1 MVEIGHKNVR
11 NTRNPVKG
19 SRVDII
25 IAKAEDDKNS
35 GIHDP
40 SSIDHKTWNLI
51 DCFGHYKLPDV
62 PMHAL
67 GHGMIPDVMY
77 LVQQVLSHHNKFTSF
92 VRYANSLILEDIL
105 TFRLDYCKI
114 KKLPKAAWVGEN
126 CMAFMRLMS
135 YLYGSY
141 LMNNP
146 LSANEDETKETVT
159 NLKCMINAFQALVS
173 ALMTKRAVTPA
184 SIKNHMKLFMSS
196 AHYLHMKYGNMN
208 RKSKQPDVTSES
220 RPGNKRKKGNPKDYV
235 STLNMAD
242 LSTFLGEFN
251 LHDDDAKKELRKRV
265 RQILVATLKA
275 KLLSWNLSTV
285 GTKEDLQC
293 KCE

>member
-1 MVEIGHKNVR
+1 
-11 NTRNPVKG
+11 
-19 SRVDII
+19 
-25 IAKAEDDKNS
+25 
-35 GIHDP
+35 
-40 SSIDHKTWNLI
+40 
-51 DCFGHYKLPDV
+51 
-62 PMHAL
+62 
-67 GHGMIPDVMY
+67 MIPDVMY

-173 ALMTKRAVTPA
+173 VLMTKRAVTPT

-208 RKSKQPDVTSES
+208 RKSKQPDVTSET
-220 RPGNKRKKGNPKDYV
+220 RPGNKRKRGNPKDYV

-265 RQILVATLKA
+265 RQIVVATLKA
-275 KLLSWNLSTV
+275 KLISWNLSTV
-285 GTKEDLQC
+285 GTKEDLQKRVMGHLAPTTTDEDTAESDGEDNQGQQARRAKGEKRC
-293 KCE
+293 WNKGNWVSFLANVSGQVKYLGPLTLIW